1 MSFGLFILSCFY
13 FFLPAYFTNMTPPLI
28 RKAGIF
34 NFLDK
39 PVDFNRKFLGQPIF
53 GKNKCW
59 RGVIFGIIVGI
70 LVAGLQLWLYQF
82 SFTHPNFAG
91 QNLGGFIKEISFFN
105 YQEIHIFAFGFLI
118 SAGAVFG
125 DLLFAFIKRRLKME
139 PGARFIPWDQTNYV
153 IGSAIFLTPIFKI
166 DIMVWIT
173 LFILTFFLHIIFNR
187 LGYCLKL
194 HRAKW

>member
-1 MSFGLFILSCFY
+1 MNILTYILSCLY

-34 NFLDK
+34 NFLDI
-39 PVDFNRKFLGQPIF
+39 PVDFGGKFLGQPIF

-70 LVAGLQLWLYQF
+70 LIAGLQLWLYQ
-82 SFTHPNFAG
+82 SS
-91 QNLGGFIKEISFFN
+91 FIKKISLLD
-105 YQEIHIFAFGFLI
+105 YQKINIFIFGLLI
-118 SAGAVFG
+118 STGAVFG
-125 DLLFAFIKRRLKME
+125 DLLFAFIKRRLKIA
-139 PGARFIPWDQTNYV
+139 PGTRFLPWDQTNYV
-153 IGSAIFLTPIFKI
+153 VGSALFLTPIYKI
-166 DIMVWIT
+166 EIIIWIT
-173 LFILTFFLHIIFNR
+173 LFILTFLLHIIFNR

>member
-1 MSFGLFILSCFY
+1 MHILTYILSCLY
-13 FFLPAYFTNMTPPLI
+13 FFLPAYFANMTPPLI

-39 PVDFNRKFLGQPIF
+39 PVDFGKKFFGQPIF

-70 LVAGLQLWLYQF
+70 LVAGGQNWLYRF
-82 SFTHPNFAG
+82 SF
-91 QNLGGFIKEISFFN
+91 IKGISFFDYYRIN
-105 YQEIHIFAFGFLI
+105 IFAFGFLI

-125 DLLFAFIKRRLKME
+125 DLLFAFFKRRLKMP

-153 IGSAIFLTPIFKI
+153 IGSALFLTPFFKI
-166 DIMVWIT
+166 DILIWTT
-173 LFILTFFLHIIFNR
+173 LFILTFLLHIIVNR
-187 LGYCLKL
+187 LGYYLKL
-194 HRAKW
+194 HCAKW

>member
-1 MSFGLFILSCFY
+1 MNILTYILSCLY

-28 RKAGIF
+28 RRAGIF

-39 PVDFNRKFLGQPIF
+39 PVDFNKKFFGQPIF
-53 GKNKCW
+53 GKNKTW
-59 RGVIFGIIVGI
+59 RGVIFSIIVGM

-82 SFTHPNFAG
+82 H
-91 QNLGGFIKEISFFN
+91 FIKKISLFD
-105 YQEIHIFAFGFLI
+105 YQEINIFFFGFLI
-118 SAGAVFG
+118 SAGAVCG
-125 DLLFAFIKRRLKME
+125 DLFFAFIKRRLKMP

-153 IGSAIFLTPIFKI
+153 IGAYIFLTPVFKI
-166 DIMVWIT
+166 DILIWIT
-173 LFILTFFLHIIFNR
+173 LFIFTFLLHIIVNR